1 MALTESSRD
10 RWSDF
15 PFLEASV
22 TLEKEELEV
31 GGSSAGHVHLR
42 NFGKEAIEFQSDQ
55 PIAAAILNP
64 STMERVGGYSVWVG
78 GTGLMIHLRPGE
90 VATIPV
96 LIGTARRQDDQILAL
111 PPGKYLVKVDVP
123 ILEQRPDKESY
134 ERSFLHLPLV
144 HLKVVEK
151 PSEWN

>member
-10 RWSDF
+10 RWPDF

-22 TLEKEELEV
+22 TLEKEKLEV
-31 GGSSAGHVHLR
+31 GGSSGGHVHLR
-42 NFGKEAIEFQSDQ
+42 NFGQEAIEFQSDQ
-55 PIAAAILNP
+55 PIPAAILNP
-64 STMERVGGYSVWVG
+64 STMERVGGYSGWIA
-78 GTGLMIHLRPGE
+78 GTGLMMHLRPGE

-111 PPGKYLVKVDVP
+111 PPGKYLVEVDVP
-123 ILEQRPDKESY
+123 ILEQRPDKDGY

-144 HLKVVEK
+144 HLEVVEK
-151 PSEWN
+151 RSERN